1 MFAPL
6 SLAAF
11 ALTLTTFPAPP
22 LGEEQFGND
31 PVRANEEWAGGV
43 VAVANDRHRVYRRWV
58 NDNEEFCFQGDA
70 DAVNAALAAFAQIDA
85 DVAEVVLMPDAGR
98 TRSFD
103 KTEVLYDWRLYAPSG
118 LVLGMARREGEGSL
132 YGAHAT
138 LTVHVTGK
146 AFKAGDLELPASVK
160 LLGPHDLLQRYV
172 AGLEHEEEYPRASAV
187 GLLGELSFLP
197 EAIEAIRGALRDDS
211 AMVRRTA
218 ARVLTDAGPRGRGA
232 IPRLRELLDE
242 TTVPEER
249 TEYKRAIKALAA
261 APEHQKDAKLRRRV
275 HKLRKLLDGRQVELE
290 LERGDDE
297 SGRPR
302 FVASLVNR
310 GTLPVLIV
318 QPGDGSRV
326 GWRTPHVRWEVRN
339 VATNELVRVPG
350 SGRCGNMNTIS
361 LEEMVTLAPGKR
373 CELLDWFGPPY
384 LPAGGTYRVA
394 LRYDN
399 DPAAELRGLSG
410 PHPPDALRLLRR
422 STPISVVSTPVKVT
436 VD

>member
-6 SLAAF
+6 SFAAF
-11 ALTLTTFPAPP
+11 TLTLTTLPASP
-22 LGEEQFGND
+22 LGEEEFGNS

-43 VAVANDRHRVYRRWV
+43 LAVANDRSRVYRRWV
-58 NDNEEFCFQGDA
+58 NGNEDFCFKGDA
-70 DAVNAALAAFAQIDA
+70 EAVNAALAAFAKIDA

-98 TRSFD
+98 MLSFD
-103 KTEVLYDWRLYAPSG
+103 GKEVLYDWRLYAPSG
-118 LVLGMARREGEGSL
+118 LVLGAARRGGSL

-146 AFKAGDLELPASVK
+146 AFQVGDLELPASVK
-160 LLGPHDLLQRYV
+160 LLGPHDLLRRYV
-172 AGLEHEEEYPRASAV
+172 AGLEHEQEYPRASAV
-187 GLLGELSFLP
+187 GFLGELSFLP
-197 EAIEAIRGALRDDS
+197 EAIEAICGALRDDS
-211 AMVRRTA
+211 ATVRRTA
-218 ARVLTDAGPRGRGA
+218 ARVLTDAGPRGRSA
-232 IPRLRELLDE
+232 IPRLRELLEE
-242 TTVPEER
+242 TTVTEER

-261 APEHQKDAKLRRRV
+261 DPENQKDAKLKRRV

-302 FVASLVNR
+302 FVASLINR

-326 GWRTPHVRWEVRN
+326 GWRTPHLRWEVRDA
-339 VATNELVRVPG
+339 ATNELVEEPG
-350 SGRCGNMNTIS
+350 GGRCGNMNTIA
-361 LEEMVTLAPGKR
+361 LEKMVTLAPGER
-373 CELLDWFGPPY
+373 CELHDWFGPPH
-384 LPAGGTYRVA
+384 LPAGGTYRIT